1 MKVGMLLFDNN
12 PRLDLAAKI
21 AEASSYYLRKY
32 GRQPDLVYV
41 HPSMIQNVT
50 SRMGG
55 MEVRSTRMIQPN
67 HLWIGI
73 RETN

>member
-1 MKVGMLLFDNN
+1 
-12 PRLDLAAKI
+12 
-21 AEASSYYLRKY
+21 
-32 GRQPDLVYV
+32 
-41 HPSMIQNVT
+41 MIQNVT